1 MIGIAWRQ
9 TSKAALKEAGATPPR
24 LDTQGLLDVQVRACR
39 AVDLPFAP
47 HVLATRQHACRPTDQ
62 GCSRAPQST
71 IATLRGLVES
81 KTIATQVSCSCNVP
95 LPCGCVAAVP

>member
-47 HVLATRQHACRPTDQ
+47 HVLAGGRLTTVARGHHRARSPRFAAWLRARPLQ
-62 GCSRAPQST
+62 PR
-71 IATLRGLVES
+71 
-81 KTIATQVSCSCNVP
+81 
-95 LPCGCVAAVP
+95 